1 MGDCWALAESVDAAG
16 AVETVET
23 VETVDAAV
31 ETVDAAGDVD
41 AAGAA
46 AFGAVVKN
54 LGQQR
59 RHHRQSTAPI
69 ECSLDLGAP
78 LSVFYSFCA

>member
-23 VETVDAAV
+23 
-31 ETVDAAGDVD
+31 VD